1 VPTLEI
7 LASELGP
14 AIRAELPGGG
24 RVLDACD
31 DHRAPVD
38 FSCRSA
44 SCGTC
49 RVEVIAGADLLAS
62 PGPDEREVLSLFATS
77 PRQRLACQAVIQP
90 GSGLVQLRWVND

>member
-1 VPTLEI
+1 MPTLEI

-14 AIRAELPGGG
+14 AVRAEVPEGG

-31 DHRAPVD
+31 DARAPVD

-49 RVEVIAGADLLAS
+49 RVEVLAGEGLLTP
-62 PGPDEREVLSLFATS
+62 PGPDEREVLALFATS
-77 PRQRLACQAVIQP
+77 PIQRLACQAGMLHGP
-90 GSGLVQLRWVND
+90 GLVQLRWVND